1 MPLGIK
7 STDLEQDFQL
17 SSTRFTI
24 SPTLN
29 SMIFVRFR
37 VDRIAQE
44 PVETAQLGL
53 SVSVRALPRFAL
65 VQDRFDLII
74 IDNDGELI
82 RV

>member
-1 MPLGIK
+1 MPWFNY
-7 STDLEQDFQL
+7 TDLEQDFQL

-29 SMIFVRFR
+29 FMTFVSFR

-53 SVSVRALPRFAL
+53 SVFVRALPSFAL

-74 IDNDGELI
+74 IDSDGELI
-82 RV
+82 CV

>member
-1 MPLGIK
+1 
-7 STDLEQDFQL
+7 
-17 SSTRFTI
+17 
-24 SPTLN
+24 
-29 SMIFVRFR
+29 MIFVRFR

-44 PVETAQLGL
+44 PMETAQLGL

-74 IDNDGELI
+74 IDSDGELI